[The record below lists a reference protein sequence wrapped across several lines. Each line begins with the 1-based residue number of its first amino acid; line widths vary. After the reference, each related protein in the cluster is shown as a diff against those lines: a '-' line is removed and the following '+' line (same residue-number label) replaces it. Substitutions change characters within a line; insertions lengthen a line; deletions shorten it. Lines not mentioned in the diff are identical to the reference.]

1 MSNTKISKRYAK
13 ALFEF
18 SQEEKIVEDI
28 YADMAYIQNLCHL
41 SKDFVAMLKSPVI
54 KVAKKIE
61 IISAILDGKVS
72 EITLRFLSIISKNRR
87 EFIIPSLSEQFI
99 LMYKDSKGLKEVNL
113 FSATKLP
120 KAVIDEIAVTM
131 EKQIHKTIE
140 INESIDESLIG
151 GFIINID
158 DQQFDAS
165 IKTKLVR
172 LKNVLERQV

>member
-1 MSNTKISKRYAK
+1 MSNTKISKRYAI

-28 YADMAYIQNLCHL
+28 YADMAYIQQLCNQ

-61 IISAILDGKVS
+61 IMAAVLNGKVS
-72 EITLRFLSIISKNRR
+72 EVTMRFLGIISKSRR
-87 EFIIPSLSEQFI
+87 EFIIPSLADQFI

-120 KAVIDEIAVTM
+120 EAVIKEIAATM

-140 INESIDESLIG
+140 INESIDEDLIG
-151 GFIINID
+151 GFIIKMD
-158 DQQFDAS
+158 DQQFDGS
-165 IKTKLVR
+165 IKTKLAR
-172 LKNVLERQV
+172 LKNVLEQQV